1 MGKKSARKKAAAEA
15 AAEPQVQQAPTG
27 RPALTKT
34 ERRKIYI
41 AVLLMVFMFVVAYFI
56 IKNVFVASYDRSL
69 GGLWQL
75 ERIVMEKTEKE
86 EQTLVVLRLLTK
98 DMEEVPEAAYEIS
111 GADEPVLTAEGEQM
125 LPELGAYKVVLT
137 VKDLTLF
144 PEVEKG
150 LSQGLIEVSAGENN
164 NLFLKRMQAFR
175 ISENEM
181 AFCFGFDENPEVSLF
196 ENTKDQLRIQFEPSA

>member
-15 AAEPQVQQAPTG
+15 AAEPQVQQEAG
-27 RPALTKT
+27 RQPLTKT

-75 ERIVMEKTEKE
+75 ERIVMEKTDRED
-86 EQTLVVLRLLTK
+86 QTLVVLRLLTK
-98 DMEEVPEAAYEIS
+98 EMEEGPEASWEVS
-111 GADEPVLTAEGEQM
+111 GPEDPVKTDAGEKL
-125 LPELGAYKVVLT
+125 LPELGAYRVTLT

-144 PEVEKG
+144 PEVEKSLG
-150 LSQGLIEVSAGENN
+150 QGLIEVAAGENSGI
-164 NLFLKRMQAFR
+164 FLKRMQAFR
-175 ISENEM
+175 VSEEEM
-181 AFCFGFDENPEVSLF
+181 VFCFGFDEEPAVSLF
-196 ENTKDQLRIQFEPSA
+196 ENTAEQLRIQFEPAA